1 MDEKI
6 VLESK
11 LTSVQIEWDKEVE
24 GVREDKET
32 VQMQYNLLKSTYEK
46 DLATLKQRIAE
57 KE

>member
-32 VQMQYNLLKSTYEK
+32 V
-46 DLATLKQRIAE
+46 
-57 KE
+57 